1 MATKSKAVKSIKRKA
16 ATKPKATAPRAP
28 RAPQPTEAAQRPD
41 PLRNRVFIGGIPT
54 TLGMRLVSVTK
65 KKVVAEMP
73 VKEMHR
79 NWNGR
84 VNGGAIMSLADA
96 VGAVGARAN
105 MPPEHGGG
113 TLESK
118 TNFFASGVGP
128 VMRAVSIPLH
138 IGRTTSVW
146 QTTVTNSGDGS
157 RVAIVTQTQM
167 SLPVRAKP
175 AK

>member
-1 MATKSKAVKSIKRKA
+1 MATTKKKTRSPAKAKKTVKNKF
-16 ATKPKATAPRAP
+16 
-28 RAPQPTEAAQRPD
+28 PD
-41 PLRNRVFIGGIPT
+41 DNRVFKGGMPT

-73 VKEMHR
+73 VKPMHC

-96 VGAVGARAN
+96 VGAVGARMN
-105 MPPEHGGG
+105 MPPDHGGG

-128 VMRAVSIPLH
+128 IIRVVSIPLH
-138 IGRTTSVW
+138 IGRSTSVW

-167 SLPVRAKP
+167 SLPVRVKTTDG
-175 AK
+175 KK

>member
-1 MATKSKAVKSIKRKA
+1 MALKKSS
-16 ATKPKATAPRAP
+16 ATSKKPKAS
-28 RAPQPTEAAQRPD
+28 AQKQEPD
-41 PLRNRVFIGGIPT
+41 YSRVFRGGMPI

-73 VKEMHR
+73 VKDMHL

-96 VGAVGARAN
+96 AGAAGARAN
-105 MPPEHGGG
+105 MPPNHGGG

-118 TNFFASGVGP
+118 TNFFASGMGP
-128 VMRAVSIPLH
+128 VIRAVAIPLH

-146 QTTVTNSGDGS
+146 QTTITNSGDGKC
-157 RVAIVTQTQM
+157 VAIVTQTQM
-167 SLPVRAKP
+167 CLPVRQAP
-175 AK
+175 AKDE

>member
-1 MATKSKAVKSIKRKA
+1 MPAKITKAKKAASPKSKIAKV
-16 ATKPKATAPRAP
+16 TKPLPAGV
-28 RAPQPTEAAQRPD
+28 
-41 PLRNRVFIGGIPT
+41 RVFMGGMPN
-54 TLGMRLVSVTK
+54 TLGMKLVLLTK
-65 KKVVAEMP
+65 KKVIVDMP
-73 VKEMHR
+73 VKDMHR

-96 VGAVGARAN
+96 AGAAGASFN
-105 MPPEHGGG
+105 NPPDRRGG

-118 TNFFASGVGP
+118 TNFFGAGTGP

-146 QTTVTNSGDGS
+146 QTTVSNSGEGSDGG

-167 SLPVRAKP
+167 SLPMKTA
-175 AK
+175 

>member
-1 MATKSKAVKSIKRKA
+1 MAKKSKTGAQRATIK
-16 ATKPKATAPRAP
+16 P
-28 RAPQPTEAAQRPD
+28 APQKPD
-41 PLRNRVFIGGIPT
+41 NRVFKGGMPT

-73 VKEMHR
+73 VKDMHR

-96 VGAVGARAN
+96 TGAAGARAN
-105 MPPEHGGG
+105 MPPNHRGG

-118 TNFFASGVGP
+118 TNFFAAGEGP
-128 VMRAVSIPLH
+128 VLRAVSVPLH

-167 SLPVRAKP
+167 CLPARQVPVKEDE
-175 AK
+175 

>member
-1 MATKSKAVKSIKRKA
+1 M
-16 ATKPKATAPRAP
+16 
-28 RAPQPTEAAQRPD
+28 
-41 PLRNRVFIGGIPT
+41 PT
-54 TLGMRLVSVTK
+54 TLGMKLVSVGK
-65 KKVVAEMP
+65 KKVVAEMRI
-73 VKEMHR
+73 KDRHC

-96 VGAVGARAN
+96 TGAAGAVAN
-105 MPPEHGGG
+105 MPPGHRGG

-118 TNFFASGVGP
+118 TNFFAAGVGP
-128 VMRAVSIPLH
+128 VLRAVAIPLH

-167 SLPVRAKP
+167 SLPIP
-175 AK
+175 ANRGGYKDR

>member
-1 MATKSKAVKSIKRKA
+1 MATKKSS
-16 ATKPKATAPRAP
+16 ATRKPKAST
-28 RAPQPTEAAQRPD
+28 QPK
-41 PLRNRVFIGGIPT
+41 PLDTNRVFRGGIPT
-54 TLGMRLVSVTK
+54 TLGMRLVSVSK

-73 VKEMHR
+73 VRDMHL

-96 VGAVGARAN
+96 TGAAGARAN
-105 MPPEHGGG
+105 MPPNHGGG

-128 VMRAVSIPLH
+128 VIRAVAVPLH

-146 QTTVTNSGDGS
+146 QTTITNSGDGS
-157 RVAIVTQTQM
+157 RIAIVTQTQM
-167 SLPVRAKP
+167 CLPARQAP
-175 AK
+175 AKDE

>member
-1 MATKSKAVKSIKRKA
+1 MAKKSTASVKKA
-16 ATKPKATAPRAP
+16 AAKPASQTPNSP
-28 RAPQPTEAAQRPD
+28 NPS
-41 PLRNRVFIGGIPT
+41 RVFKGGMPT
-54 TLGMRLVSVTK
+54 TLGMKLVSVSK

-73 VKEMHR
+73 VKDQHR

-96 VGAVGARAN
+96 TGAAGAVAN
-105 MPPEHGGG
+105 MPPGHRGG

-118 TNFFASGVGP
+118 TNFFAAGVGP
-128 VMRAVSIPLH
+128 VMRAVAIPLH

-146 QTTVTNSGDGS
+146 QTTITNSGDGS

-167 SLPVRAKP
+167 CLPIPPNRGGYKDSD
-175 AK
+175 